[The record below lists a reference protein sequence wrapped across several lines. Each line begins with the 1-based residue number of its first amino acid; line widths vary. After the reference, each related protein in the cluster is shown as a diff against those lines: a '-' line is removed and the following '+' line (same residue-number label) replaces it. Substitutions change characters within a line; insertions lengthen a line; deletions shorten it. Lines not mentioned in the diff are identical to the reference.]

1 MAFDPACV
9 TDELLINM
17 GPQHPST
24 HGVLRLILT
33 VDGEKVQSVV
43 PDIGYLHSSLEKI
56 AEQLDY
62 RQYLPYADRYDY
74 LNAMGNELC
83 YVRAVE
89 TLLGIEPTPR
99 CQWIRVMMAE
109 MNRIASHLVYYGALA
124 IDTGATTVLLYCFR
138 EREMLLNLFEAAAGQ
153 RLLYHYFRVGGLR
166 NDLPPDF
173 CEGLRAFC
181 KLFPQR
187 VAEYDS
193 LLTKNRIFRSRTE
206 GVGYLSPETAL
217 AYGVTGPCLRACGV
231 PYDVRRAAPYYV
243 YPELEFDVPTFTESD
258 SMARHL
264 VRQEEMLQST
274 RILEQCLDRLPAG
287 EVNVKLPRKLKVPE
301 GEVYARV
308 ESPRGELGCYL
319 VSDGGEKPYRLHMR
333 TPSYYN
339 LQAYP
344 EMCREAWVADLVAIL
359 GSVDIML
366 GDVDR

>member
-1 MAFDPACV
+1 M
-9 TDELLINM
+9 INM

-33 VDGEKVQSVV
+33 IDGERVMSVV

-99 CQWIRVMMAE
+99 CQYIRVMMAE

-138 EREMLLNLFEAAAGQ
+138 ERELLLNLFEAAAGQ

-166 NDLPPDF
+166 NDLPTGF

-181 KLFPQR
+181 NIFPKM
-187 VAEYDS
+187 VHEYDQ
-193 LLTKNRIFRSRTE
+193 LLTQNRIYKSRTE
-206 GVGYLSPETAL
+206 GVGYLDPQVAL
-217 AYGVTGPCLRACGV
+217 SYGVTGPCLRGAGI
-231 PYDVRRAAPYYV
+231 PYDVRRADPYYV
-243 YPELEFDVPTFTESD
+243 YPELAFDIPTYPESD
-258 SMARHL
+258 AMSRHL

-274 RILEQCLDRLPAG
+274 RILEQCLDQLPGG
-287 EVNVKLPRKLKVPE
+287 EVNVKVPRKLKPE
-301 GEVYARV
+301 PSEVYVRV

-319 VSDGGEKPYRLHMR
+319 ISDGSDHPYRLHMR
-333 TPSYYN
+333 TPSFYN

-344 EMCREAWVADLVAIL
+344 EMCKTAWVADLVAIL